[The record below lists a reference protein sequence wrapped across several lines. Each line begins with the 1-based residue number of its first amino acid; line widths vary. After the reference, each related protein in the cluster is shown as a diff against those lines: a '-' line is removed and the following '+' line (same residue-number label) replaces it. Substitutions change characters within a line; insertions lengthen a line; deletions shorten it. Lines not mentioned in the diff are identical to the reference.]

1 MVKGFR
7 SKQDSQALIELLKQQ
22 SVTTQKTA
30 QKQQQ
35 TGQIS
40 KDQLSVANTS
50 QHLIQRTLS
59 TQSKPIS
66 LSGSP
71 KQSLKYSSPK
81 WNQHS
86 VSSTKSNTTE
96 ALSSSSTGSKK
107 SSSIDEDEDYD
118 YTSAINNAINNST
131 TEEENTSSTEVG
143 APGLPIIIGETMTT
157 LAEVLAALSLLTELQ
172 GQLAAKESELEGTI
186 TAKDVQNVED
196 NLKAA
201 DTTLTKQ
208 LKKMSEE
215 IDKARTMK
223 IVVQVFEY
231 LIAAVLII
239 ASVFTGGLLLLAA
252 GVLMLACAIA
262 TSTNCFGPEG
272 GFTKLLE
279 SLGMSQDSAKI
290 LSAVFNMTLTIAA
303 AVFMTLAMPGIG
315 AGMAAVMIGA
325 GVIGALASSN
335 LIGVCMDA
343 HTDST
348 THNKEK
354 AYEEKQQNAETSENI
369 NKWLG
374 YVSLG
379 LSVGTILFSIG
390 QAIKNMAANAIEAV
404 GEAAQ
409 NAVEKALDGMKMVF
423 DRVKEAI
430 QGSLKAA
437 EATAE
442 TAGTKLSTN
451 VASTTATQSQGSIQN
466 ASGNVEEVSSKIK
479 DASAEVEKA
488 EKFQGDISGVN
499 SNVTSMVEQMNQLS
513 ESFAELQD
521 AANDIKKAAKK
532 ILEEL
537 EQTGQSLQEQINK
550 VKELLSNPSGTV
562 AEGQTAGA
570 SEELSQ
576 AVEKLNKM
584 TTAAEQQATK
594 VNDFSKTLED
604 ASKGIN
610 DIKNGKFNDLKPE
623 EVQHLNDMYITLI
636 KSETERLTN
645 AFDNYAAARITIE
658 SLANTAE
665 TGGKLEGSGK
675 SSSSESPSTATFEES
690 TQSRTAT
697 TLEKEAENESTK
709 GLKETVSRQE
719 TSANETVS
727 ETSTKAPTTDT
738 SSTTKAP
745 TDVPSSTKTPT
756 DVPSSTK
763 TPTDVP
769 SSTKAPTDVPSST
782 KTPTTDTPST
792 TEVPTEKASLSSR
805 FANNPVARAFRKYVT
820 EGVKSQELKQ
830 AEEATKNEMKN
841 LDPILNGKADS
852 SANFKEAFLKTTGQ
866 EFSGETKM
874 SSEELVNLK
883 GSNGKTFQQNL
894 QELNEETVSYRKA
907 LQLKQAEYTQAVDEG
922 PSEAEEFI
930 TKQYRQSLLEKG
942 MSPEEIDTE
951 MANLEESAGYGKFKE
966 DFTSEMETDPES
978 IKSPPTSETGK
989 SITQR
994 FSEWLTQKGDE
1005 TFEFR
1010 KQMVES
1016 LAFIVQGIGQGVSDV
1031 AQGAITI
1038 QQAKLEAKVKE
1049 LGAQLE
1055 LLEVERD
1062 ILFMYMDMSSKE
1074 LTKIESNYE
1083 NWTSTVDQI
1092 YSSLNTMAN
1101 QAV

>member
-7 SKQDSQALIELLKQQ
+7 SKQDSQTLIEMLKQQ
-22 SVTTQKTA
+22 SVATQKTA

-35 TGQIS
+35 TGQIT
-40 KDQLSVANTS
+40 KDQLTVANTS
-50 QHLIQRTLS
+50 QYLIQQTLS
-59 TQSKPIS
+59 TQSKPLS

-71 KQSLKYSSPK
+71 KQSLKYRSPK

-86 VSSTKSNTTE
+86 ISSTKSNTTE

-131 TEEENTSSTEVG
+131 TEEENTTSTEVG

-186 TAKDVQNVED
+186 TAKDVKNVED

-201 DTTLTKQ
+201 DTTLNKQ

-231 LIAAVLII
+231 LIAAVLLV

-252 GVLMLACAIA
+252 GALMLACAVA

-272 GFTKLLE
+272 AFTKMLE
-279 SLGMSQDSAKI
+279 NVMHIPPDAAKI
-290 LSAVFNMTLTIAA
+290 ISAVMNMTLTIAS
-303 AVFMTLAMPGIG
+303 AVFMTLCMPGIG

-325 GVIGALASSN
+325 GVLGALASSN

-348 THNKEK
+348 TSNKEE
-354 AYEEKQQNAETSENI
+354 AYEEKQQNAETSETV

-379 LSVGTILFSIG
+379 LSVGTILYSIG
-390 QAIKNMAANAIEAV
+390 QAIRNMTIESV
-404 GEAAQ
+404 QEAAQ
-409 NAVEKALDGMKMVF
+409 TAENAVKKAVDGMKMVLNK
-423 DRVKEAI
+423 VKEAI
-430 QGSLKAA
+430 MSSLKTA

-442 TAGTKLSTN
+442 TAGTATSTATETATTAKLTTN
-451 VASTTATQSQGSIQN
+451 VASTTATQGQGSIQN
-466 ASGNVEEVSSKIK
+466 ASGNVEEVSSKAK
-479 DASAEVEKA
+479 DASAEVNKA
-488 EKFQGDISGVN
+488 EEYRGDISGTN

-513 ESFAELQD
+513 KSFDELQD
-521 AANDIKKAAKK
+521 AANEVEKTAKK

-537 EQTGQSLQEQINK
+537 EQTGQSLEKQIEK
-550 VKELLSNPSGTV
+550 VKELLENPSGTV

-584 TTAAEQQATK
+584 TTAAEQQLTK
-594 VNDFSKTLED
+594 VNNFSKTVED
-604 ASKGIN
+604 ASKNLKEITEEGTL
-610 DIKNGKFNDLKPE
+610 NGHKLTADEISQLKDT
-623 EVQHLNDMYITLI
+623 HIMII
-636 KSETERLTN
+636 KSEARTLTN
-645 AFDNYAAARITIE
+645 AFDSYSAARSTVE
-658 SLANTAE
+658 PLANTAE
-665 TGGKLEGSGK
+665 TGGKLESSGK
-675 SSSSESPSTATFEES
+675 GSTETPSTPLEEV
-690 TQSRTAT
+690 TQGRTTT
-697 TLEKEAENESTK
+697 TLENEAKNESDKITKEA
-709 GLKETVSRQE
+709 VRQQK
-719 TSANETVS
+719 TSANDTVS
-727 ETSTKAPTTDT
+727 KTSTEASTNTEAPTTDT
-738 SSTTKAP
+738 SSTEAP
-745 TDVPSSTKTPT
+745 TKKT
-756 DVPSSTK
+756 
-763 TPTDVP
+763 
-769 SSTKAPTDVPSST
+769 
-782 KTPTTDTPST
+782 
-792 TEVPTEKASLSSR
+792 SLSSR
-805 FANNPVARAFRKYVT
+805 FENNPVARAFRKYVT

-830 AEEATKNEMKN
+830 AEEMTAKEMKN
-841 LDPILNGKADS
+841 LDQILNGKAEPS
-852 SANFKEAFLKTTGQ
+852 PNFKEAYLKTTGE
-866 EFSGETKM
+866 EFSKETEMTSK
-874 SSEELVNLK
+874 ELTKLK
-883 GSNGKTFQQNL
+883 GLNGKTFQQNL
-894 QELNEETVSYRKA
+894 QELNEETVAYRKA
-907 LQLKQAEYTQAVDEG
+907 LQQTQAEYTQAVDEG

-930 TKQYRQSLLEKG
+930 TKQYKQSLLEKG
-942 MSPEEIDTE
+942 MSPEEVDTE
-951 MANLEESAGYGKFKE
+951 MANLKESAGYGKFKE
-966 DFTSEMETDPES
+966 DFISEMETPPDTIE
-978 IKSPPTSETGK
+978 SPPTTEVGK
-989 SITQR
+989 SMKDS
-994 FSEWLTQKGDE
+994 FFEWLNQKGDE
-1005 TFEFR
+1005 TFELR
-1010 KQMVES
+1010 KKMVES
-1016 LAFIVQGIGQGVSDV
+1016 LAFTFQGIGQGVSDI

-1038 QQAKLEAKVKE
+1038 QQAEIEAKVKE